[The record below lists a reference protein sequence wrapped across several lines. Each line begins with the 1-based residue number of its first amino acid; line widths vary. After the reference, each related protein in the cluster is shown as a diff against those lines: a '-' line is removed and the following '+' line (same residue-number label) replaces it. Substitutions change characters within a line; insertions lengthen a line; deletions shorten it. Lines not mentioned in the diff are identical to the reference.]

1 MQWRFSTVSAYNR
14 VRGDPIERIMTIDH
28 GFKIYLHKRE
38 KVVTG
43 EIVQG
48 HEKLNEYI
56 GLGWFRERMDFF
68 PPSSIIPITWY

>member
-1 MQWRFSTVSAYNR
+1 MN
-14 VRGDPIERIMTIDH
+14 IDH

-48 HEKLNEYI
+48 HEKLNECI

-68 PPSSIIPITWY
+68 PPSSTIPIT